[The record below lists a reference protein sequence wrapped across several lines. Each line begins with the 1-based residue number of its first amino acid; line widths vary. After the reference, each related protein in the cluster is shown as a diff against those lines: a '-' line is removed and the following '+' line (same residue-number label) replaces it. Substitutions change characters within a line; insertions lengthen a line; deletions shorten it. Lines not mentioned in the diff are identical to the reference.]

1 MLESQTPLATND
13 NVHVSLENHGADMAL
28 NLHHDTLLN
37 APIVMD
43 EAVFT
48 PKTNTTPM
56 TLDAIVQKG
65 EQKLT
70 GLEGQAK
77 NPRVQLFSMPIDFV
91 EGSNGN
97 IKSNYVAT
105 DRMPLAR
112 ALLNESKKKKK
123 HKVVR
128 KSKNTMGTWK
138 KFQQTTNTIKQAIR
152 AFSKVGGRK
161 RESGEQ
167 KEMGKGT
174 KTGSKKKQKL
184 RMKAT
189 ITNQHR
195 WRLQFSPTGS
205 NDHIKLE

>member
-13 NVHVSLENHGADMAL
+13 NVHVNLENHGTDMAL
-28 NLHHDTLLN
+28 NPHHDTPLN

-56 TLDAIVQKG
+56 TLDTIVEKG

-77 NPRVQLFSMPIDFV
+77 NPKVQLFSMPIDFV

-123 HKVVR
+123 KA
-128 KSKNTMGTWK
+128 
-138 KFQQTTNTIKQAIR
+138 Q
-152 AFSKVGGRK
+152 GRK
-161 RESGEQ
+161 EEQ
-167 KEMGKGT
+167 KHNGDLEKIST
-174 KTGSKKKQKL
+174 NHKHN
-184 RMKAT
+184 KA
-189 ITNQHR
+189 
-195 WRLQFSPTGS
+195 SY
-205 NDHIKLE
+205 